1 MSQSEIDRFKRDLKT
16 DPALAKGAGKLLT
29 LAEMVRFAAS
39 KGYSFTV
46 EEAQAQA
53 QAKAKAAGRKLDA
66 ERDDV
71 AEPAEADEP
80 RRHRSRPGRSWPRLP
95 ENRRGGRMPPRRGCR
110 GRAPAM
116 PEVPVQS
123 NL

>member
-46 EEAQAQA
+46 EEATAQA

-71 AEPAEADEP
+71 AEESDVAETS
-80 RRHRSRPGRSWPRLP
+80 RH
-95 ENRRGGRMPPRRGCR
+95 
-110 GRAPAM
+110 
-116 PEVPVQS
+116 
-123 NL
+123 